1 MTTLPNLHDGFF
13 DGVWL
18 SADKCARFFVRTVA
32 GERSTIILTDVEAL
46 NICGLRAGNIIFD
59 LVLIAPDKLT
69 VQDIEQAY
77 GLKSGDV
84 EMARQLLGKAQE
96 QGLSG
101 LEINPSYGA
110 EGTAIFRAVATAP
123 EHVLA

>member
-1 MTTLPNLHDGFF
+1 
-13 DGVWL
+13 VE
-18 SADKCARFFVRTVA
+18 
-32 GERSTIILTDVEAL
+32 GELSTIVLTDVQAL

-69 VQDIEQAY
+69 VKDIEQVY
-77 GLKSGDV
+77 DLRSGEVDK
-84 EMARQLLGKAQE
+84 AQQLLDKAQE

-110 EGTAIFRAVATAP
+110 EGIALFRAVATIAG
-123 EHVLA
+123 HVLA